1 MAAPHCNGAV
11 MTELSP
17 RLARLKF
24 RAWHRGTR
32 EADYMI
38 GCYFDRFHSEW
49 SEEDI
54 ALFERMID
62 EEDVDIMGWAL
73 GTLSIPE
80 EYQGP
85 LVDRMMKL
93 DYVEIP
99 RD

>member
-1 MAAPHCNGAV
+1 MEH
-11 MTELSP
+11 ED
-17 RLARLKF
+17 RLRRLKF

-38 GCYFDRFHSEW
+38 GCFFDRYGATW
-49 SEEDI
+49 SEAEI
-54 ALFERMID
+54 VWFEKLLD

-80 EYQGP
+80 EYVGAQM
-85 LVDRMMKL
+85 DAFRKL

-99 RD
+99 R